1 MTEQLLKI
9 ENVYKYFPIKG
20 TFFKK
25 ITAVDNVSLSIN
37 EGETLGIVGETGCG
51 KTTLGKL
58 MVKLLDPDKGNIFF
72 KGKNVKKLKG
82 RDLKWFRRNVQMVFQ
97 DPHSSLN
104 PKMTIAEILQEP
116 LREHKIDVGNIEEFL
131 IKRLEEVG
139 MEKGLLYRYP
149 HELSGGQ
156 KQRVAILRASII
168 NPSFIVFDEPT
179 SSLDVS
185 VQAQTLNLIKE
196 MKRKYNLTY
205 TFISHDLA
213 VVRYMSEKIAVM
225 YLGKI
230 VEIGKSDEIFEN
242 PLHPYTKVLISA
254 IPVPDYNLAR
264 TREKVRIV
272 GEPPSLINPPRGCRF
287 HTRCPFAM
295 DICKE
300 KEPQLIEI
308 EKDHYVACWLYEKR

>member
-82 RDLKWFRRNVQMVFQ
+82 KDLKWFRRNVQMVFQ

-139 MEKGLLYRYP
+139 MERSLLYRYP

-196 MKRKYNLTY
+196 MRKKYNLTY

-242 PLHPYTKVLISA
+242 PLHPYTKILISA

-264 TREKVRIV
+264 KREKVRIV

-287 HTRCPFAM
+287 HPRCPFAM

-308 EKDHYVACWLYEKR
+308 EKDHYVACWLYEKK

>member
-82 RDLKWFRRNVQMVFQ
+82 KDLKWFRRNVQMVFQ

-116 LREHKIDVGNIEEFL
+116 LKEHKIDVGNIEEFL

-139 MEKGLLYRYP
+139 MERGLLYRYP

-205 TFISHDLA
+205 AFISHDLA

-242 PLHPYTKVLISA
+242 PLHPYTKVLISS

-264 TREKVRIV
+264 KREKVRIV

-287 HTRCPFAM
+287 HPRCPFAM

-308 EKDHYVACWLYEKR
+308 EKDHYVACWLYEKK

>member
-58 MVKLLDPDKGNIFF
+58 MVKLLDPDKGNMFF

-82 RDLKWFRRNVQMVFQ
+82 KDLKWFRRNVQMVFQ

-139 MEKGLLYRYP
+139 MERNLLYRYP

-230 VEIGKSDEIFEN
+230 VNKN
-242 PLHPYTKVLISA
+242 YTRS
-254 IPVPDYNLAR
+254 
-264 TREKVRIV
+264 
-272 GEPPSLINPPRGCRF
+272 
-287 HTRCPFAM
+287 
-295 DICKE
+295 
-300 KEPQLIEI
+300 
-308 EKDHYVACWLYEKR
+308 